1 MLYIMRDFPPKL
13 LKTFT
18 FRFVACQTC
27 KLLKKLFELTILL
40 KVFELLQLCLV
51 DYVTLEVLEVLVD
64 ALLNQS
70 LVSTLRLDHSHC
82 LSIITQLRV
91 GALWR
96 TSLWLQNLL
105 LAFVNVVSLLIDE
118 ILEHVHLVALLD
130 FLDHSCGLAHT
141 NKALGGLSDFLRVH
155 DGSQGQ

>member
-1 MLYIMRDFPPKL
+1 MLYIVRDFPPKL

-82 LSIITQLRV
+82 LSIIAELRV
-91 GALWR
+91 GAFRR
-96 TSLWLQNLL
+96 TSLWLLHL
-105 LAFVNVVSLLIDE
+105 ILAFVNVVSLLIDE

-130 FLDHSCGLAHT
+130 FLDHSCGLAHA
-141 NKALGGLSDFLRVH
+141 N
-155 DGSQGQ
+155 